1 MAITSQPLNG
11 EPRPVRIRELVAND
25 IRGTPAGTWV
35 TRDAVVLNL
44 AILCVAMPALAVI
57 ELVLNGLLAFCAT
70 TVRKTPARGG
80 PLPKAPVLARFRP
93 PLLPL
98 P

>member
-1 MAITSQPLNG
+1 MHQDPDGDNFATIEWR

-44 AILCVAMPALAVI
+44 AILCVAMAALAVI
-57 ELVLNGLLAFCAT
+57 ELVLL
-70 TVRKTPARGG
+70 
-80 PLPKAPVLARFRP
+80 
-93 PLLPL
+93 
-98 P
+98 